1 MPLRG
6 AILSRIHKYIAD
18 IQPRDDYKELLQLP
32 LIFLGDVT
40 ENGGKFKQ
48 PGAMH
53 HARWLSKALYSLKV
67 WMFRGQFKLSA
78 KEEKGLRSICIFVV
92 MHYIDL
98 WYTASLPIKAPA
110 NALEFLKNMIAFSKI
125 DSRISKDACDKIKNH
140 LWYLSEHTVGFSF
153 FDEGVQIEE
162 LRKMVTHSKTE
173 KAANK
178 FSLG

>member
-1 MPLRG
+1 ML
-6 AILSRIHKYIAD
+6 
-18 IQPRDDYKELLQLP
+18 
-32 LIFLGDVT
+32 
-40 ENGGKFKQ
+40 
-48 PGAMH
+48 
-53 HARWLSKALYSLKV
+53 
-67 WMFRGQFKLSA
+67 
-78 KEEKGLRSICIFVV
+78 
-92 MHYIDL
+92 YIDL